1 VTPPPASITS
11 ETRGGL
17 PVPAGNATRVALL
30 VVGTAGVLAGTAAG
44 GKTAEAA
51 ALLAAALAIVAVLG
65 SRLLSWQVLAGLIL
79 AVALF
84 VPARRVVLAVHVP
97 IDPEPYRVLAA
108 GVFLLW
114 LVALLIDPAVRLRKT
129 RFDWPLAILLVAI
142 LLSQLANPGLV
153 DVYGESVVKALTLFV
168 SILLLYYFVT
178 SVFTTRADVDML
190 VKALVVGGTVV
201 AGAALVERA
210 THYNVF
216 NQFGRLPGLQAGEAG
231 QITERFGSRRVVASA
246 EHPIALG
253 ALLALVVP
261 FSVYLVRRSRWWLV
275 ATAVLASGVVVTVS
289 RTPIVM
295 LFASAVVF
303 AVLRP
308 RVLRFAPLIPLA
320 LVIAY
325 LATPSALSS
334 TFHAFF
340 PSGGILAEQSTSL
353 NQGGSNTRGRLNDLR
368 PALRNVSQRPIFGS
382 GLGTRV
388 YNPDNTAGYLPDGRY
403 GGILDDQ
410 WLGSLIDI
418 GALGVAALLW
428 LFFSGYRALAR
439 EARARNDDDG
449 WLATAFAATMVSFPV
464 GMLFFDMFSFTQE
477 TVVFFFILGVAA
489 VFLRVVPP
497 VGTRPIELVPMPRRR
512 RVVSQLHRVFDHYSV
527 GRAPEVDET

>member
-1 VTPPPASITS
+1 VTPPASVTT
-11 ETRGGL
+11 EAHGGL
-17 PVPAGNATRVALL
+17 PVPAGHATRVGLL
-30 VVGTAGVLAGTAAG
+30 ILGAAAVLAGTAAG
-44 GKTAEAA
+44 GTTAEVG
-51 ALLAAALAIVAVLG
+51 ALLAIALAIVAMLG
-65 SRLLSWQVLAGLIL
+65 SRLLGWGVLAGLIL

-114 LVALLIDPAVRLRKT
+114 LVALLIDPQVRLRKT
-129 RFDWPLAILLVAI
+129 AFDWPLAILLVAI

-153 DVYGESVVKALTLFV
+153 DLYGQNVVKALTLFV

-178 SVFTTRADVDML
+178 SVFTTRGDVAGL

-201 AGAALVERA
+201 AAAALVER
-210 THYNVF
+210 TVDYNVF
-216 NQFGRLPGLQAGEAG
+216 DQFGRLPGLQVGEAAP
-231 QITERFGSRRVVASA
+231 ITERLGSLRVMASA

-261 FSVYLVRRSRWWLV
+261 FSLYLVRHSRWWLLT
-275 ATAVLASGVVVTVS
+275 TAALASGVVVTVS

-295 LFASAVVF
+295 LVASAIVF

-308 RVLRFAPLIPLA
+308 RVLRFAPLVPLV

-325 LATPSALSS
+325 LATPGALSS

-353 NQGGSNTRGRLNDLR
+353 NQGGSNTRGRLSDLR
-368 PALRNVSQRPIFGS
+368 PALRNVSQRPLFGS

-388 YNPDNTAGYLPDGRY
+388 YDPDNTAGYLPDGRY

-410 WLGSLIDI
+410 WLGSLVDI
-418 GALGVAALLW
+418 GVLGVAALMW
-428 LFFSGYRALAR
+428 LFLSGYRALAR

-449 WLATAFAATMVSFPV
+449 WLATAFATVIVSFPV
-464 GMLFFDMFSFTQE
+464 GMLFFDTFSFTQV

-489 VFLRVVPP
+489 VFVRAVPP

-527 GRAPEVDET
+527 GRAPEVDER